1 MSVFNR
7 AAPPPTICRGWF
19 DNVAIEERFSSN
31 QEAPISV
38 VPDLYSNRP
47 PADRFVRRLLRVGDA
62 VDKTAV
68 FGARRST
75 TTAIVVSGVRCTITY
90 LLIPILAPFFGLL
103 EMLDAPVSIV
113 LSSFAIVMGVGGVRR
128 FWIADHRARWSYTAF
143 IGVIVLMLLVAIG
156 FDLAAVV
163 SG

>member
-1 MSVFNR
+1 LKNEAI
-7 AAPPPTICRGWF
+7 AA
-19 DNVAIEERFSSN
+19 RFYSN

-38 VPDLYSNRP
+38 LPDLHPNRP
-47 PADRFVRRLLRVGDA
+47 PADRFVRKLLRLGEA

-103 EMLDAPVSIV
+103 ETLDAPVSIV
-113 LSSFAIVMGVGGVRR
+113 LSSFAIVMGIGGVRR

-143 IGVIVLMLLVAIG
+143 IGVVLLMLTVAIA
-156 FDLAAVV
+156 FDLSALIN
-163 SG
+163 G

>member
-1 MSVFNR
+1 VCTELSEHK
-7 AAPPPTICRGWF
+7 AALGP
-19 DNVAIEERFSSN
+19 RFYSS

-38 VPDLYSNRP
+38 AQHLHPERP
-47 PADRFVRRLLRVGDA
+47 PADRFVRRLLRVGDV
-62 VDKTAV
+62 VDKNAI

-103 EMLDAPVSIV
+103 ETLDAPVSIV
-113 LSSFAIVMGVGGVRR
+113 LSSFAIVMGIGGVRR

-143 IGVIVLMLLVAIG
+143 IGVVLGMLVMAIII
-156 FDLAAVV
+156 DVSKVV
-163 SG
+163 PM